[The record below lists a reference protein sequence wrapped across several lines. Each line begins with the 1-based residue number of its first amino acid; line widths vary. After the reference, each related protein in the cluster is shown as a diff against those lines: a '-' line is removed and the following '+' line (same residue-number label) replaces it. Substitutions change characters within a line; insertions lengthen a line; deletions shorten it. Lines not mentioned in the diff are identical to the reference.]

1 MKRATKN
8 QPRKLFLI
16 SFATSALVFQ
26 ASVLQSQAQIVTLT
40 DNNSVVQVNTGSSAG
55 MSSWSVNGQNQLA
68 QQWFWYRVG
77 ATGPEAP
84 INTISAPTITTP
96 NASTLYTSYA
106 NNSYGVQIKYSL
118 TGGSAVSGKADMGES
133 IVINNTSAS
142 ALDFHFF
149 QYSDFNLGGTTGGQ
163 TVQLGKNLSG
173 LFNEAL
179 QTAPGVAFTETVL
192 TPGAN
197 HGEAGLVNTTLVK
210 LNDGT
215 PTTLNDNAGPVGP
228 GDATWAFEWD
238 LSIAP
243 GGSALISKDKY
254 IQLQPIPEPSSLAL
268 ISLGLAGCALIK
280 RRRSK

>member
-1 MKRATKN
+1 MKRTTKN
-8 QPRKLFLI
+8 QFRKLFLI

-26 ASVLQSQAQIVTLT
+26 ASVLQSQAQIVTLVN
-40 DNNSVVQVNTGSSAG
+40 NNSVAQVNTASQAG
-55 MSSWSVNGQNQLA
+55 MFNWSVNGQNQLA
-68 QQWFWYRVG
+68 QQWFWFRVG
-77 ATGPEAP
+77 ATGPEAS

-106 NNSYGVQIKYSL
+106 NNSYGVQVNYSL
-118 TGGSAVSGKADMGES
+118 TGGSAGSGVSDIGES
-133 IVINNTSAS
+133 ITINNFTRS

-149 QYSDFNLGGTTGGQ
+149 QYSDFDLGGTTGGQ

-179 QTAPGVAFTETVL
+179 QTAPGVAFSETVL

-197 HGEAGLVNTTLVK
+197 HGEAGLFNTTLVK

-215 PTTLNDNAGPVGP
+215 PTILNDNAGPVGP

>member
-1 MKRATKN
+1 MKYGIYFGKR
-8 QPRKLFLI
+8 RFLLRGI
-16 SFATSALVFQ
+16 LGSALVF
-26 ASVLQSQAQIVTLT
+26 SILWGHAQIITLVN
-40 DNNSVVQVNTGSSAG
+40 NNSVAEVNTSSQSG
-55 MSSWSVNGQNQLA
+55 MFNWSVNGQNQLA

-197 HGEAGLVNTTLVK
+197 HGEAGLFNTTLVK

-243 GGSALISKDKY
+243 GSSALISKDKY

>member
-1 MKRATKN
+1 MKRTTEN
-8 QPRKLFLI
+8 QFRKLFFI
-16 SFATSALVFQ
+16 SFVTSAL
-26 ASVLQSQAQIVTLT
+26 VLQSQAQIVTLT
-40 DNNSVVQVNTGSSAG
+40 DNNSVAQVNTASQAG
-55 MSSWSVNGQNQLA
+55 MFNWSVNGQNQLA
-68 QQWFWYRVG
+68 QQWFWFRVG
-77 ATGPEAP
+77 ATGPEAS

-149 QYSDFNLGGTTGGQ
+149 QYSDFNLGGATGGQ

-243 GGSALISKDKY
+243 GSSALISKDKY